1 MISVI
6 HLLVDIVGTVV
17 LASLFALFVLLPL
30 VAMVKV
36 LMEDYRIRNE
46 S

>member
-1 MISVI
+1 MLNFI
-6 HLLVDIVGTVV
+6 HLLVDITGTAV
-17 LASLFALFVLLPL
+17 LAALFALFVLLPL

-36 LMEDYRIRNE
+36 LIEDYRIRNG